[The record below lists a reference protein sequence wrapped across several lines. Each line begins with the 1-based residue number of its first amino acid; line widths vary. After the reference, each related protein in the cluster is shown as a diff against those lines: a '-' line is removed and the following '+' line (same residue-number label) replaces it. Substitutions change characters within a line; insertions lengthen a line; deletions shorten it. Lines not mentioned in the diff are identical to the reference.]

1 MTKRPHSTR
10 WTTLVAAALIAL
22 LLAPAALSA
31 GQSPQQRNPGRR
43 GGELDDLMRDQLE
56 QAPALY
62 GATVSL
68 VRVDVIVTGDDG
80 SFITDLGPEDFEVY
94 EDGERQEILN
104 VQLVDL
110 AAGEVHPLFGDET
123 GGSAQADPPP
133 GAEATPPGAG
143 TTDRATDR
151 AGADGTV
158 SEGVPAA
165 DSAAADADGRA
176 RSAASD
182 LGAVIFLIDGPSLN
196 QQAKARFG
204 DAWTDLL
211 EQTDALQLPRAAY
224 MVDNVGR
231 VEELA
236 PLGYDLEVMRAAAE
250 TVRESPF
257 IGTSIRT
264 RMFEI
269 ADDLTNEFVDLSHLA
284 QAKARMFEADER
296 NRALATYELL
306 TSFADALWTRSGR
319 TAVVWVST
327 GIKLMQGG
335 PYTALFGNEPNATA
349 EGMAGAAFDIYSPDP
364 QIKSAQEAL
373 HRAANG
379 SNVSFYTIDP
389 SLLSETRQIGV
400 DAEMRGAAGA
410 QMLAN
415 PVVTQSLAGLRD
427 SMRMAAAETGG
438 RAYIQATDIEMILE
452 EIEADTSRF
461 YLISY
466 EPPRNDGDGE
476 YHEIRVE
483 VLRDDAD
490 VRARGGYVDH
500 SAADRVRRSIEA
512 ALILPGSVT
521 DLPIEAETFRSRPVA
536 ESPNLLLAVAVD
548 GGELGV
554 AVGPGGERRVSID
567 IHTLVLDANGMVDEA
582 HEQLAAR
589 SGPGGTFVSDPD
601 NPLMPTLV
609 GFMAYQHEW
618 SLEPGDYTFNVA
630 VLDNV
635 TGRVGATSIDVE
647 IPDPGEAWGVSD
659 PLLVTIDAAGRPHPV
674 VLGRVLEGQNLAVF
688 VEVYGGE
695 QPILSGQVF
704 METADDDNPEQGA
717 RLFPI
722 PLRRVGTELH
732 RGSLPLPTGMP
743 PGRYFVQ
750 LAITDPWAEQH
761 KIVRLPIE
769 VVGPP
774 AR

>member
-1 MTKRPHSTR
+1 
-10 WTTLVAAALIAL
+10 
-22 LLAPAALSA
+22 
-31 GQSPQQRNPGRR
+31 
-43 GGELDDLMRDQLE
+43 MRDRLE
-56 QAPALY
+56 QAPELY

-68 VRVDVIVTGDDG
+68 VRVDVIVTGADG
-80 SFITDLGPEDFEVY
+80 DFITDLGPEDFEVY
-94 EDGERQEILN
+94 EDGELQEILD

-110 AAGEVHPLFGDET
+110 AAGEVHPLFGDEAT
-123 GGSAQADPPP
+123 GSADADTTPESAAARPAGGASDEANRP
-133 GAEATPPGAG
+133 GTDAAAPEGAP
-143 TTDRATDR
+143 
-151 AGADGTV
+151 AGDMT
-158 SEGVPAA
+158 
-165 DSAAADADGRA
+165 SAAADAPT
-176 RSAASD
+176 RSTAGD
-182 LGAVIFLIDGPSLN
+182 LGAVLFLIDGPSLN
-196 QQAKARFG
+196 QRAKARFG

-211 EQTDALQLPRAAY
+211 EQTDMLQVPRAAY

-231 VEELA
+231 VKELA
-236 PLGYDLEVMRAAAE
+236 ALGYDLEAMKAAAE

-269 ADDLTNEFVDLSHLA
+269 VHDLTDEFVDLSHLA
-284 QAKARMFEADER
+284 QAKARMYEADER

-306 TSFADALWTRSGR
+306 TNFADALWIRSGR

-335 PYTALFGNEPNATA
+335 PYTALFGASGPNPTA

-364 QIKSAQEAL
+364 QIKAAQETL

-389 SLLSETRQIGV
+389 SLLSETRQVGV
-400 DAEMRGAAGA
+400 DAELRGAGAA

-415 PVVTQSLAGLRD
+415 PIVGQSLDALRD

-438 RAYIQATDIEMILE
+438 RAYIQATDIEMILQ

-483 VLRDDAD
+483 VLREEAD

-500 SAADRVRRSIEA
+500 SAEDRVRRSIEA
-512 ALILPGSVT
+512 ALTLPGSVT
-521 DLPIEAETFRSRPVA
+521 DLPIEVQTFRSRRPA
-536 ESPNLLLAVAVD
+536 DSPNLLLAVAVD
-548 GGELGV
+548 GNELGM
-554 AVGPGGERRVSID
+554 AIGPGGERQVSID
-567 IHTLVLDANGMVDEA
+567 IHTLLLDANGMVDEA

-589 SGPGGTFVSDPD
+589 SGAGGVFVSTPDDP
-601 NPLMPTLV
+601 LIPTLV

-618 SLEPGDYTFNVA
+618 SVEPGDYVFNVA
-630 VLDNV
+630 VLDNI

-647 IPDPGEAWGVSD
+647 IPDHSEAWGVSD
-659 PLLVTIDAAGRPHPV
+659 PLIVTMDEAGRVHPV
-674 VLGRVLEGQNLAVF
+674 VLGRVLAGQDLSVF

-695 QPILSGQVF
+695 QPIISGQVF
-704 METADDDNPEQGA
+704 MEPEDGGNQEQGA
-717 RLFPI
+717 HLFPL
-722 PLRRVGTELH
+722 PLRRVGAELH
-732 RGSLPLPTGMP
+732 RGSLPLPAGMP

-750 LAITDPWAEQH
+750 LVITDPWAEEY
-761 KIVRLPIE
+761 KVVRLPME